1 LLFRFVVGCGI
12 TLGCVQETETQAEG
26 TPEVVSVESVL
37 LLASMHSDLMESAE
51 EAMAYPL
58 LDDATEKEDYYAKVL
73 DLEALSVRFE
83 KVATADQ
90 MTAFEGVV
98 DAKVAV
104 LASAETMFEGYE
116 AQGAVNAEEVSVFE
130 NDIDLLIVRLD
141 TLLDDSINALSN
153 GTLEDNM
160 HASAAVY
167 LVRMD
172 KDAMEA
178 VEEAMAYL
186 LLNDEEEKQN
196 FYINMQDFDASAASV
211 EALEYLDREGSEDTS
226 ALYHNMTQSKETL
239 YAEAETLFASYEA
252 QGAVTKDEMVRF
264 EDAVDA
270 YAQSYEQ
277 LFAHTELMRAES

>member
-1 LLFRFVVGCGI
+1 
-12 TLGCVQETETQAEG
+12 
-26 TPEVVSVESVL
+26 
-37 LLASMHSDLMESAE
+37 
-51 EAMAYPL
+51 MA
-58 LDDATEKEDYYAKVL
+58 
-73 DLEALSVRFE
+73 
-83 KVATADQ
+83 
-90 MTAFEGVV
+90 AFEGVV